1 MTPFFLFATYLI
13 YEINNRSINR
23 EEIMGKKKKMRKK
36 TKHDERKIILKS
48 LLPFYLKTKNPN
60 IPFFSAFQLTHSMK
74 CLFLSQQD
82 PCPH

>member
-23 EEIMGKKKKMRKK
+23 EEITGKKKK
-36 TKHDERKIILKS
+36 KHDERKIILKS
-48 LLPFYLKTKNPN
+48 LLPFYLKTTNPN
-60 IPFFSAFQLTHSMK
+60 IPFFSAFQLTYSMK